1 MNSEEFYKAINGDY
15 LNTLNR
21 LGNEQIVSHFIK
33 EFKNDNLRTSYE
45 NHNIENA
52 FLAVHTLKGI
62 CANLGFT
69 ELEKKASTLTEIL
82 RKRTFENSE
91 EAYKEVVITYNKI
104 FEFLKHKPSFN
115 DLISR
120 KL

>member
-33 EFKNDNLRTSYE
+33 EFKNDQTFNNLRTSYE

-69 ELEKKASTLTEIL
+69 ELEK
-82 RKRTFENSE
+82 RTFENSE

-104 FEFLKHKPSFN
+104 FEFLKQY
-115 DLISR
+115 
-120 KL
+120 

>member
-33 EFKNDNLRTSYE
+33 EFKNDQTFNNLRTSYE

-69 ELEKKASTLTEIL
+69 ELEKKG
-82 RKRTFENSE
+82 FNS
-91 EAYKEVVITYNKI
+91 YRNIKKKNI
-104 FEFLKHKPSFN
+104 
-115 DLISR
+115 
-120 KL
+120 

>member
-15 LNTLNR
+15 LNTLNK

-33 EFKNDNLRTSYE
+33 EFKNDQTFNNLRTSYE

-104 FEFLKHKPSFN
+104 FEFLKQY
-115 DLISR
+115 
-120 KL
+120 